1 MAHTN
6 ASGRFVEQK
15 TKEEQ
20 EKEETQTDE
29 MWDKIRG
36 AMVLRKG
43 GKSGHSLCV
52 VVLAE
57 KQVGESKKIEELELK
72 PSVLVRKLLL
82 YIMCEYIKCFNQA
95 AEVVVVTIPGMIFFV
110 VAWCASV
117 LMYFC

>member
-6 ASGRFVEQK
+6 ASGRFIEQK

-20 EKEETQTDE
+20 EKEKTQTNE
-29 MWDKIRG
+29 MWDKMRG
-36 AMVLRKG
+36 AMVLHKG
-43 GKSGHSLCV
+43 EKSGHSLCV

-57 KQVGESKKIEELELK
+57 KQVGKVKKIEELELN
-72 PSVLVRKLLL
+72 PSVLVQKLLF